1 LFVWVKKNKQKDYPK
16 TNDKN
21 SMNVFIVCTG
31 LGHINRG
38 YESFT
43 RECFDALKDTTD
55 FKLYLIKGGGKSTGN
70 EIVLPNLPRRKK
82 AAQFL
87 TKFFPTDA
95 YTIEQIT
102 FCLSMLPLIL
112 IKQPAVIYYSDFTLG
127 TYLWH
132 LRKHLKFKY
141 KLLFSNGAP
150 NGPPFKTEDHVQ
162 QLLPVYMEQAILHGA
177 PASMQTL
184 LPYGF
189 NINIDERLDNINNKG
204 LVRNSFGFSSDQKII
219 LSVGAVN
226 KHHKRMDYLIEEVA
240 KLGKEY
246 YLIILGQFE
255 AETSQ
260 LIKLATDKIP
270 GRFTITNVA
279 YDKVKD
285 YYIAADY
292 FVLASL
298 NEGFG
303 RVLIEAISYG
313 LPCIVHDYINAK
325 QVLQEYGTYINMKK
339 KGELIQHFSKDN
351 TITDQKK
358 LIQAAY
364 QLYSWDV
371 LKSSYLR
378 MIGQLAN

>member
-1 LFVWVKKNKQKDYPK
+1 
-16 TNDKN
+16 
-21 SMNVFIVCTG
+21 MNVFIVCTG

-43 RECFDALKDTTD
+43 RECYDALKDTSE

-70 EIVLPNLPRRKK
+70 EIALPNLPRRKK

-87 TKFFPTDA
+87 TKIFPADA

-102 FCLSMLPLIL
+102 FCLSMIPLIF
-112 IKQPAVIYYSDFTLG
+112 IKKPAVIYYSDFTLG

-132 LRKHLKFKY
+132 LRKYFKFKY

-162 QLLPVYMEQAILHGA
+162 QLLPVYMDQAIHAGA
-177 PASMQTL
+177 PAAMQTL

-189 NINIDERLDNINNKG
+189 NIDIAEKLNSISKKELIKKRLG
-204 LVRNSFGFSSDQKII
+204 LFPDQKII

-226 KHHKRMDYLIEEVA
+226 KHHKRMDYIIDEVS
-240 KLGKEY
+240 KLGNNY
-246 YLIILGQFE
+246 YLVILGQFE
-255 AETSQ
+255 AETTELMDIASV
-260 LIKLATDKIP
+260 KLS
-270 GRFTITNVA
+270 GRFTIANVS
-279 YDKVKD
+279 YNEVKD
-285 YYIAADY
+285 YYIAADF

-303 RVLIEAISYG
+303 RVLIEALSYG

-325 QVLQEYGTYINMKK
+325 QVLGENAVYLNMKN
-339 KGELIQHFSKDN
+339 KGELARYFSIENEILNKEL
-351 TITDQKK
+351 
-358 LIQAAY
+358 LIQVAY
-364 QLYSWDV
+364 NLYSWEV
-371 LKSSYLR
+371 LKPRYLK
-378 MIGQLAN
+378 MISRLIN

>member
-1 LFVWVKKNKQKDYPK
+1 
-16 TNDKN
+16 
-21 SMNVFIVCTG
+21 MNIFIVCTG

-43 RECFDALKDTTD
+43 RECYDALKDTSD
-55 FKLYLIKGGGKSTGN
+55 FKLYLIKGGGKSNGN
-70 EIVLPNLPRRKK
+70 EIALPNFPRRKK

-95 YTIEQIT
+95 YTIEQFS
-102 FCLSMLPLIL
+102 FCLSLLPLIL
-112 IKQPAVIYYSDFTLG
+112 IKKPAVVYYSDFTLG

-132 LRKHLKFKY
+132 LRKLLKFKY

-162 QLLPVYMEQAILHGA
+162 QLLPVYLEQAIQEGA

-189 NINIDERLDNINNKG
+189 DIGMDQRLNSIRKKDSIRKRLG
-204 LVRNSFGFSSDQKII
+204 LSSNQQVI

-240 KLGKEY
+240 KLGNNY
-246 YLIILGQFE
+246 FLVILGQFE
-255 AETSQ
+255 AETPE
-260 LIKLATDKIP
+260 LISMASAKLS
-270 GRFTITNVA
+270 GRFRIANVT
-279 YDKVKD
+279 YEEVKD

-303 RVLIEAISYG
+303 RVLIEALSYG
-313 LPCIVHDYINAK
+313 LPCVVHDYINAR
-325 QVLQEYGTYINMKK
+325 QVLRENGVYLNMKIE
-339 KGELIQHFSKDN
+339 GSLARNFSTTVTTPNKEN
-351 TITDQKK
+351 

-364 QLYSWDV
+364 DLYSWDV
-371 LKSSYLR
+371 LKPDYLK
-378 MIGQLAN
+378 MISQLIN

>member
-1 LFVWVKKNKQKDYPK
+1 
-16 TNDKN
+16 
-21 SMNVFIVCTG
+21 MNVFLVCTG

-43 RECFDALKDTTD
+43 RECFDALKDAKD
-55 FKLYLIKGGGKSTGN
+55 FNLYLIKGGGKSAAN
-70 EIVLPNLPRRKK
+70 EIALPNLPRRKK
-82 AAQFL
+82 FTQFL
-87 TKFFPTDA
+87 SRILPADA

-102 FCLSMLPLIL
+102 FCISLLPLI
-112 IKQPAVIYYSDFTLG
+112 ISKKPAVIYYSDFTLG

-162 QLLPVYMEQAILHGA
+162 QLLPVYLEQAIQQGA
-177 PASMQTL
+177 PANKQTL

-189 NINIDERLDNINNKG
+189 NINFEERLLAITQKEIIRKR
-204 LVRNSFGFSSDQKII
+204 LGFSPSQKII

-226 KHHKRMDYLIEEVA
+226 KHHKRMDYLIDEVS
-240 KLGKEY
+240 KLETDF

-255 AETSQ
+255 AETSE
-260 LIKLATDKIP
+260 LLTLAEAKMP
-270 GRFTITNVA
+270 GRFTITSVDLGN
-279 YDKVKD
+279 VKD

-303 RVLIEAISYG
+303 RVLIEALSYG
-313 LPCIVHDYINAK
+313 LPCIVHNYINAK
-325 QVLQEYGTYINMKK
+325 QVLGDYADYIDMQKTGALKK
-339 KGELIQHFSKDN
+339 HLSTFNHQFDKRELIQV
-351 TITDQKK
+351 
-358 LIQAAY
+358 AY
-364 QLYSWDV
+364 QQYSWNL
-371 LKSSYLR
+371 LKNNYLN
-378 MIGQLAN
+378 MIKKAAI

>member
-1 LFVWVKKNKQKDYPK
+1 
-16 TNDKN
+16 
-21 SMNVFIVCTG
+21 MNVFIVCTG
-31 LGHINRG
+31 LGHVNRG

-43 RECFDALKDTTD
+43 RECFDALKSTKQ
-55 FKLYLIKGGGKSTGN
+55 FNLYLIKGGGKNTGN
-70 EIVLPNLPRRKK
+70 EIALPNLPRRKK

-87 TKFFPTDA
+87 AKILPFDA

-102 FCLSMLPLIL
+102 FCLSLIPLI
-112 IKQPAVIYYSDFTLG
+112 IVKKPAVIYYSDFTLG

-132 LRKHLKFKY
+132 LRKHLNFKY

-162 QLLPVYMEQAILHGA
+162 QLLPVYLQQAILQGA
-177 PASMQTL
+177 SPNMQTL

-189 NINIDERLDNINNKG
+189 NIDIDERLLAINQKG
-204 LVRNSFGFSSDQKII
+204 TIRKQLGFSPTQKII

-240 KLGKEY
+240 KLGTDF
-246 YLIILGQFE
+246 YLVILGQFE
-255 AETSQ
+255 IETAE
-260 LIKLATDKIP
+260 LIALATAKLP
-270 GRFTITNVA
+270 GRFTITSIPLE
-279 YDKVKD
+279 KVKD

-303 RVLIEAISYG
+303 RVLIEALSYG

-325 QVLQEYGTYINMKK
+325 QVLYNYGTYINMIKI
-339 KGELIQHFSKDN
+339 GELATLLSNSNLVFIRKEFIK
-351 TITDQKK
+351 
-358 LIQAAY
+358 AAY
-364 QLYSWDV
+364 RLYSWDI
-371 LKSSYLR
+371 LKNKYVE
-378 MIGQLAN
+378 MIDAQIT